1 MDKLRVIWDYVG
13 KYHFWLLCVVAV
25 GASLAGW
32 VMARGTLS
40 AEYQK
45 RKGTIQGKF
54 GALDQIRQTDAPP
67 NSTWRDEI
75 AKLTEAERKEVASAW
90 ETVYAEQ
97 QKVLEWPQVL
107 GEPFKR
113 DVNAWVD
120 RWITKKE
127 QTAEMQETWR
137 ENYRNRVANVEFEK
151 LLAII
156 DAEPRL
162 SDSAKGGAAPAA
174 SGQPERQ
181 YRVNWNTESQ
191 QAVQKAME
199 IDSTLAIPSSFEVW
213 LKLEDLWVY
222 RAVLETI
229 RATNEGSGY
238 ISRVKS
244 IDALSIGVKAAEE
257 FKKGMT
263 SGGHIIYAE
272 APPQSSDGQA
282 NRPGRQ
288 DETDKPIDEGRYVD
302 SNGDPLSGGVAHNEQ
317 FKRLPIYLRLVTDQR
332 EISRLLTACANS
344 PLPVE
349 VRQLR
354 INPSSKDERKSGA
367 PPVPSDG
374 EAASPT
380 TPGPFDVTVEIHGL
394 IYIYNPPDPAKL
406 GLPGADPRSGA

>member
-1 MDKLRVIWDYVG
+1 
-13 KYHFWLLCVVAV
+13 
-25 GASLAGW
+25 
-32 VMARGTLS
+32 
-40 AEYQK
+40 
-45 RKGTIQGKF
+45 
-54 GALDQIRQTDAPP
+54 
-67 NSTWRDEI
+67 
-75 AKLTEAERKEVASAW
+75 
-90 ETVYAEQ
+90 
-97 QKVLEWPQVL
+97 
-107 GEPFKR
+107 
-113 DVNAWVD
+113 
-120 RWITKKE
+120 
-127 QTAEMQETWR
+127 
-137 ENYRNRVANVEFEK
+137 
-151 LLAII
+151 
-156 DAEPRL
+156 
-162 SDSAKGGAAPAA
+162 
-174 SGQPERQ
+174 
-181 YRVNWNTESQ
+181 
-191 QAVQKAME
+191 
-199 IDSTLAIPSSFEVW
+199 
-213 LKLEDLWVY
+213 
-222 RAVLETI
+222 
-229 RATNEGSGY
+229 
-238 ISRVKS
+238 
-244 IDALSIGVKAAEE
+244 
-257 FKKGMT
+257 MT